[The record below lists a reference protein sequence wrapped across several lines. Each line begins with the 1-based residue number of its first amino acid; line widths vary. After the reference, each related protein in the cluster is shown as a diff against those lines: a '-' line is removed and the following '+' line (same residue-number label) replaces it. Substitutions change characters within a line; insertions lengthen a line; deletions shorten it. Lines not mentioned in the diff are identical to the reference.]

1 MTSRIVPTEP
11 DNPESLEL
19 WAQQI
24 EREIAEITACL
35 APLQDRLAA
44 AREKLD
50 LINRLI
56 HLSTPVRS
64 RSIPIS
70 EASSPLSTP
79 TFASGIEDRIEEI
92 LRSAGS
98 PMHIRDI
105 RNTLIQKG
113 VPLPGKGDEAN
124 IILRLRRDTA
134 RFIRTERGIYALVD
148 WNLPAYAPAPRKKRI
163 RRRKVVNG

>member
-1 MTSRIVPTEP
+1 MTTSRVPTGPESS
-11 DNPESLEL
+11 ESLEL
-19 WAQQI
+19 WAEQI
-24 EREIAEITACL
+24 EKEIAEITASL

-50 LINRLI
+50 LLNRLI
-56 HLSTPVRS
+56 HLSSADRS
-64 RSIPIS
+64 RSLHLGR
-70 EASSPLSTP
+70 ASSALPKPPPSP
-79 TFASGIEDRIEEI
+79 GIEDRIEEI
-92 LRSAGS
+92 LRSSGS

-105 RNTLIQKG
+105 RNALIQKG

-148 WNLPAYAPAPRKKRI
+148 WNLPAYAPAPRKKKV
-163 RRRKVVNG
+163 RRRKTATR